1 MKLSDFKGLFNK
13 SYMEVISVENPHSDY
28 YLIKLNPSKDLK
40 WEAGEHASF
49 SLPNRKVEDKKW
61 RAFSIASVDSEGHIL
76 LGTRTG
82 KEVSSFKKNLIEMK
96 AGEKVGVRGPF
107 GWFKIADKKS
117 PIVMIASGVGITP
130 IRAFAKELENDSER
144 DVHLVYTSSDY
155 YLFGEEL
162 EAIAANNSK
171 INLHKTNGR
180 EATQQQIKQLA
191 EQYNSDAY
199 YYISGSMPVIKSTK
213 ELLKAQGIKA
223 NRVLNDPFLG
233 Y

>member
-1 MKLSDFKGLFNK
+1 MKLSDFKGLFKK

-28 YLIKLNPSKDLK
+28 YLVKLKPSKDLK

-61 RAFSIASVDSEGHIL
+61 RAFSIASVDSEGYVL

-82 KEVSSFKKNLIEMK
+82 KEVSSFKKNLIDMK

-117 PIVMIASGVGITP
+117 HVVMIASGVGVTP
-130 IRAFAKELENDSER
+130 IRALAKQLENDTSR
-144 DVHLVYTSSDY
+144 DIHVVFTSSDY

-162 EAIAANNSK
+162 EAMATSNPLIK
-171 INLHKTNGR
+171 LYKTKGR
-180 EATQQQIKQLA
+180 EATQKQIKELA
-191 EQYNSDAY
+191 EQYSNDAY

-213 ELLKAQGIKA
+213 ELLKTQGIKA